1 MRVNVPDAVPRARR
15 APTSLRRARWA
26 PRLLAV
32 AVFLAPALQAQSPAP
47 RVTSPKEFFGFNI
60 GDDWKLANYDQFQA
74 YWKKL
79 DAESDRMV
87 VEEIGKTAEGR
98 PQLMAIITSPENFKK
113 LDRYREIAQKLALAE
128 GVTEEQARAMARE
141 GKAVVWFD
149 GGLHATEVLGAHQL
163 IETVYQL
170 VSRNDPETLR
180 ILNDD
185 IILAVHANPDG
196 MQLVSNWYMQEPDTL
211 KRNMNIPRLYQKYIG
226 HDDNRDFYI
235 LNQPETQNVARI
247 QYSVWYPQIIYNHH
261 QTGPA
266 GTVMFAPPFRDP
278 FNYNFDPLVPI
289 GIDLVAASM
298 HDRFLRE
305 GKPGVTMRT
314 GSNYSTWWNGGLRTT
329 AYFHNMIGLLTET
342 IGNPTPMEIPLVV
355 RNQLPRGDLPSPIA
369 PQKWHFRQS
378 IDYSVTAN
386 YAVFDIASKRREDFL
401 FNIWRMGMN
410 NIERGSRDW
419 WTTTP
424 TEIDSL
430 EARVARDRA
439 EGESARGGG
448 RGGAQ
453 GFGPGGFG
461 AAAPSK
467 YFTEYLRD
475 PKKRDPRG
483 YIIPPTQP
491 DFLTATKFVNALRKV
506 NVAVQR
512 ATAPFTVAGK
522 TYPAGS
528 YVVKTAQAFRPHVL
542 DMFEP
547 QDHPNDFAYPG
558 GPPKPPYD
566 NAGWTLAYQMGV
578 QFDRILDGFDCPC
591 QPITGLAEPPAG
603 TVANANAAGFLLS
616 HQTNDAFIAVNR
628 ALKNGNDVYWL
639 KSPMTANGKS
649 YPAGTFYIAS
659 KGNTTQMLQ
668 TLAKEKGLSFDGTSA
683 RPGADAVKLQP
694 KRIAL
699 WDQYGGSMPSGH
711 TRWLLEQFEFPYQ
724 VVYPQTLDAG
734 NLSSKYDVIIFQG
747 GAIPPLRSD
756 GQGGGRGRGFGRE
769 IDPNT
774 VPAEFRGWLGRI
786 TPEKT
791 IPQLK
796 KFLDDGGTIITV
808 GSSTALAYHLGLPVS
823 NYLVER
829 TPTGEERELP
839 REKFYVP
846 GSVMRVAVDNTVPV
860 AAGLPKDVDVFF
872 DEDPVFRLEPDA
884 ALKGVRPVAWFDSP
898 HSLRSGW
905 AWGQNYLDGGVAVA
919 EANVGKGK
927 LYLFGPEIT
936 FRAQPHGTFKF
947 LFNGIYADRKAADD
961 RVVQ

>member
-1 MRVNVPDAVPRARR
+1 MRVNVPTVRR
-15 APTSLRRARWA
+15 AT
-26 PRLLAV
+26 LLTAV
-32 AVFLAPALQAQSPAP
+32 LSATAVGAQTPPAGKI
-47 RVTSPKEFFGFNI
+47 TTPKEFFGFNI
-60 GDDWKLANYDQFQA
+60 GDDWKLANYDQFQE
-74 YWKKL
+74 YWKKI
-79 DAESDRMV
+79 DAESDRMR

-98 PQLMAIITSPENFKK
+98 PQLMAIVTSPENFKK
-113 LDRYREIAQKLALAE
+113 LDRFKEIAKKLALAE
-128 GVTEEQARAMARE
+128 SLTDDEAHALARE
-141 GKAVVWFD
+141 GKAVVWID

-163 IETVYQL
+163 IETSYQL

-185 IILAVHANPDG
+185 IMLLVHVNPDG
-196 MQLVSNWYMQEPDTL
+196 MQLVSNWYMKDADTL

-226 HDDNRDFYI
+226 HDDNRDFYV
-235 LNQPETQNVARI
+235 LNQPETINDARI
-247 QYSVWYPQIIYNHH
+247 AYHEWFPQIVYNHH

-278 FNYNFDPLVPI
+278 FNFNFDPLIPVQL
-289 GIDLVAASM
+289 DLVAAAM
-298 HDRFLRE
+298 HTRFEAE

-314 GSNYSTWWNGGLRTT
+314 GSSYSTWWNGGLRTL

-355 RNQLPRGDLPSPIA
+355 RNQLPRADLPYPIA
-369 PQKWHFRQS
+369 PQQWHFRQS
-378 IDYSVTAN
+378 IDYSITAN
-386 YAVFDIASKRREDFL
+386 WAVMDVASRYRETL
-401 FNIWRMGMN
+401 LYNIYRMGKN
-410 NIERGSRDW
+410 SIERGSRDT

-424 TEIDSL
+424 SELDSL
-430 EARVARDRA
+430 DAAVAR
-439 EGESARGGG
+439 ERGDGAGG
-448 RGGAQ
+448 RPGVPGGAA
-453 GFGPGGFG
+453 GAINPFG
-461 AAAPSK
+461 AAAPTK
-467 YFTEYLRD
+467 FYAEYLRD
-475 PKKRDPRG
+475 PAKRDPRG
-483 YIIPPTQP
+483 YIIPAAQP

-506 NVAVQR
+506 NVTVLK
-512 ATAPFTVAGK
+512 ATAPFTVGGK
-522 TYPAGS
+522 SYAAGS

-566 NAGWTLAYQMGV
+566 NAGYTLAFQMGV

-591 QPITGLAEPPAG
+591 QPITGTAEPPAG
-603 TVANANAAGFLLS
+603 TVASSGTAGYLLS
-616 HQTNDAFIAVNR
+616 HNTNDAFIAVNR
-628 ALKNGNDVYWL
+628 AIKAGNDVYWL
-639 KSPMTANGKS
+639 KSPLNANGKS

-683 RPGADAVKLQP
+683 RPGSDALKLQP

-711 TRWLLEQFEFPYQ
+711 TRWLFEQFEFPYT

-734 NLSSKYDVIIFQG
+734 NLSGKYDVLVFQG
-747 GAIPPLRSD
+747 GAIPAPAGE
-756 GQGGGRGRGFGRE
+756 GQGRRGGFGRE
-769 IDPNT
+769 IDPST
-774 VPAEFRGWLGRI
+774 IPEEFRGWLGRV

-808 GSSTALAYHLGLPVS
+808 GSSTALAYYLGLPLS
-823 NYLVER
+823 NHLVER
-829 TPTGEERELP
+829 TPQGQVRELP
-839 REKFYVP
+839 NDKFYVP
-846 GSVMRVAVDNTVPV
+846 GSILRVTVDNTAPV
-860 AAGLPKDVDVFF
+860 AAGLPNNLDVFF

-884 ALKGVRPVAWFDSP
+884 SLKGVRPIAWFDSP

-905 AWGQNYLDGGVAVA
+905 AWGQNYLDGGVAIA

-947 LFNGIYADRKAADD
+947 LFNGIYAGSAAANDK
-961 RVVQ
+961 VVQ

>member
-1 MRVNVPDAVPRARR
+1 MRVNVPTVRR
-15 APTSLRRARWA
+15 AT
-26 PRLLAV
+26 LLTAV
-32 AVFLAPALQAQSPAP
+32 LSATAVGAQTPPAGKI
-47 RVTSPKEFFGFNI
+47 TTPKEFFGFNI
-60 GDDWKLANYDQFQA
+60 GDDWKLANYDQFQE
-74 YWKKL
+74 YWKKI
-79 DAESDRMV
+79 DAESDRMR

-98 PQLMAIITSPENFKK
+98 PQLMAIVTSPENFKK
-113 LDRYREIAQKLALAE
+113 LDRFKEIAKKLALAE
-128 GVTEEQARAMARE
+128 GLTDDEAHALARE
-141 GKAVVWFD
+141 GKAVVWLD

-163 IETVYQL
+163 IETSYQL

-185 IILAVHANPDG
+185 IMLLVHVNPDG
-196 MQLVSNWYMQEPDTL
+196 MQLVSNWYMKDADTL

-235 LNQPETQNVARI
+235 LNQPETINDARI
-247 QYSVWYPQIIYNHH
+247 AYHEWFPQIVYNHH

-278 FNYNFDPLVPI
+278 FNFNFDPLIPVQL
-289 GIDLVAASM
+289 DLVAAAM
-298 HDRFLRE
+298 HTRFEAE

-314 GSNYSTWWNGGLRTT
+314 GSSYSTWWNGGLRTL

-355 RNQLPRGDLPSPIA
+355 RNQLPRADLPYPIA
-369 PQKWHFRQS
+369 PQQWHFRQS
-378 IDYSVTAN
+378 IDYSITAN
-386 YAVFDIASKRREDFL
+386 WAVMDVASRYRETL
-401 FNIWRMGMN
+401 LYNIYRMGKN
-410 NIERGSRDW
+410 SIERGSRDT

-424 TEIDSL
+424 SELDSL
-430 EARVARDRA
+430 DAAVAR
-439 EGESARGGG
+439 ERGDGAGG
-448 RGGAQ
+448 RPGVPGGAA
-453 GFGPGGFG
+453 GAINPFG
-461 AAAPSK
+461 AAAPTK
-467 YFTEYLRD
+467 FYAEYLRD
-475 PKKRDPRG
+475 PAKRDPRG
-483 YIIPPTQP
+483 YIIPAAQP

-506 NVAVQR
+506 NVTVLK
-512 ATAPFTVAGK
+512 ATAPFTVGGK
-522 TYPAGS
+522 SYATGS

-566 NAGWTLAYQMGV
+566 NAGYTLAFQMGV

-591 QPITGLAEPPAG
+591 HPITGTAEPPAG
-603 TVANANAAGFLLS
+603 TVASSGTAGYLLS
-616 HQTNDAFIAVNR
+616 HNTNDAFIAVNR
-628 ALKNGNDVYWL
+628 AIKAGNDVYWL
-639 KSPMTANGKS
+639 KSPLNANGKS

-683 RPGADAVKLQP
+683 RPAGDALKLQP

-711 TRWLLEQFEFPYQ
+711 TRWLFEQFEFPYT

-734 NLSSKYDVIIFQG
+734 SLSAKYDVIVFQG
-747 GAIPPLRSD
+747 GAIPAPAGE
-756 GQGGGRGRGFGRE
+756 GQGRRGGFGRE
-769 IDPNT
+769 IDPST
-774 VPAEFRGWLGRI
+774 IPEEFRGWLGRV

-796 KFLDDGGTIITV
+796 KFLEDGGTIITV
-808 GSSTALAYHLGLPVS
+808 GSSTALAYYLGLPLS
-823 NYLVER
+823 NHLVER
-829 TPTGEERELP
+829 TPQGQVRELP
-839 REKFYVP
+839 NDKFYVP
-846 GSVMRVAVDNTVPV
+846 GSILRVTVDNTAPV
-860 AAGLPKDVDVFF
+860 AAGLPNNLDVFF
-872 DEDPVFRLEPDA
+872 DEDPVFRLEPEA
-884 ALKGVRPVAWFDSP
+884 SLKGVRPIAWFDSP

-905 AWGQNYLDGGVAVA
+905 AWGQNYLDGGVAIA

-947 LFNGIYADRKAADD
+947 LFNGIYAGSAAANDK
-961 RVVQ
+961 VVQ

>member
-1 MRVNVPDAVPRARR
+1 MRVNVPTVRR
-15 APTSLRRARWA
+15 AT
-26 PRLLAV
+26 LLTAMLSATAV
-32 AVFLAPALQAQSPAP
+32 GAQTPPAGKI
-47 RVTSPKEFFGFNI
+47 TTPKEFFGFNI
-60 GDDWKLANYDQFQA
+60 GDDWKLANYDQFQE
-74 YWKKL
+74 YWKKI

-87 VEEIGKTAEGR
+87 VQEIGKTAEGR
-98 PQLMAIITSPENFKK
+98 PQLMAIVTSPDNFKK
-113 LDRYREIAQKLALAE
+113 LDRYREIAKKLALAE
-128 GVTEEQARAMARE
+128 GLTDDEARALARE
-141 GKAVVWFD
+141 GKSVVWID

-163 IETVYQL
+163 IETSYQL
-170 VSRNDPETLR
+170 ASRNDPETLR
-180 ILNDD
+180 LLNDD
-185 IILAVHANPDG
+185 IILLVHVNPDG
-196 MQLVSNWYMQEPDTL
+196 MQLVSNWYMKDADTL

-235 LNQPETQNVARI
+235 LNQPETINDARI
-247 QYSVWYPQIIYNHH
+247 AYHEWFPQIVYNHH

-278 FNYNFDPLVPI
+278 FNFNFDPLIPVQL
-289 GIDLVAASM
+289 DLVAAAM
-298 HDRFLRE
+298 HTRFEAE

-314 GSNYSTWWNGGLRTT
+314 GSSYSTWWNGGLRTL

-355 RNQLPRGDLPSPIA
+355 RNQLPRADLPYPIA
-369 PQKWHFRQS
+369 PQQWHFRQS
-378 IDYSVTAN
+378 IDYSITAN
-386 YAVFDIASKRREDFL
+386 WAVMDVASRYRETL
-401 FNIWRMGMN
+401 LYNIYRMGKN
-410 NIERGSRDW
+410 SIERGSRDT

-424 TEIDSL
+424 SELDSL
-430 EARVARDRA
+430 DAAVAR
-439 EGESARGGG
+439 ERGDGAGG
-448 RGGAQ
+448 RPGVPGGAA
-453 GFGPGGFG
+453 GAINPFG
-461 AAAPSK
+461 AAAPTK
-467 YFTEYLRD
+467 FYAEYLRD
-475 PKKRDPRG
+475 PAKRDPRG
-483 YIIPPTQP
+483 YIIPAAQP

-506 NVAVQR
+506 NVTVLK
-512 ATAPFTVAGK
+512 ATAPFTVGGK
-522 TYPAGS
+522 SYAAGS

-566 NAGWTLAYQMGV
+566 NAGYTLAFQMGV

-591 QPITGLAEPPAG
+591 QPITGTAEPPAG
-603 TVANANAAGFLLS
+603 TVASSGTAGYLLS
-616 HQTNDAFIAVNR
+616 HNTNDAFIAVNR
-628 ALKNGNDVYWL
+628 AIKAGNDVYWL
-639 KSPMTANGKS
+639 KSPLNANGKS

-683 RPGADAVKLQP
+683 RPGSDALKLQP

-711 TRWLLEQFEFPYQ
+711 TRWLFEQFEFPYT

-734 NLSSKYDVIIFQG
+734 NLSGKYDVLVFQG
-747 GAIPPLRSD
+747 GAIPAPAGE
-756 GQGGGRGRGFGRE
+756 GQGRRGGFGRE
-769 IDPNT
+769 IDPST
-774 VPAEFRGWLGRI
+774 IPEEFRGWLGRV

-796 KFLDDGGTIITV
+796 KFLEDGGTIITV
-808 GSSTALAYHLGLPVS
+808 GSSTALAYYLGLPLS
-823 NYLVER
+823 NHLVER
-829 TPTGEERELP
+829 TPQGQVRELP
-839 REKFYVP
+839 NDKFYVP
-846 GSVMRVAVDNTVPV
+846 GSILRVTVDNTAPV
-860 AAGLPKDVDVFF
+860 AAGLPNNLDVFF

-884 ALKGVRPVAWFDSP
+884 SLKGVRPIAWFDSP

-905 AWGQNYLDGGVAVA
+905 AWGQNYLDGGVAIA

-947 LFNGIYADRKAADD
+947 LFNGIYAGSAAANDK
-961 RVVQ
+961 VVQ

>member
-1 MRVNVPDAVPRARR
+1 MRVNVPTVRR
-15 APTSLRRARWA
+15 AT
-26 PRLLAV
+26 LLTAV
-32 AVFLAPALQAQSPAP
+32 LSATAVGAQTPPAGKI
-47 RVTSPKEFFGFNI
+47 TTPKEFFGFNI
-60 GDDWKLANYDQFQA
+60 GDDWKLANYDQFQE
-74 YWKKL
+74 YWKKI
-79 DAESDRMV
+79 DAESDRMR

-98 PQLMAIITSPENFKK
+98 PQLMAIVTSPENFKK
-113 LDRYREIAQKLALAE
+113 LDRFKEIAKKLALAE
-128 GVTEEQARAMARE
+128 SLTDDEAHALARE
-141 GKAVVWFD
+141 GKAVVWID

-163 IETVYQL
+163 IETSYQL

-185 IILAVHANPDG
+185 IMLLVHVNPDG
-196 MQLVSNWYMQEPDTL
+196 MQLVSNWYMKDADTL

-235 LNQPETQNVARI
+235 LNQPETINDARI
-247 QYSVWYPQIIYNHH
+247 AYHEWFPQIVYNHH

-278 FNYNFDPLVPI
+278 FNFNFDPLIPVQL
-289 GIDLVAASM
+289 DLVAAAM
-298 HDRFLRE
+298 HTRFEAE

-314 GSNYSTWWNGGLRTT
+314 GSSYSTWWNGGLRTL

-355 RNQLPRGDLPSPIA
+355 RNQLPRADLPYPIA
-369 PQKWHFRQS
+369 PQQWHFRQS
-378 IDYSVTAN
+378 IDYSITAN
-386 YAVFDIASKRREDFL
+386 WAVMDVASRYRETL
-401 FNIWRMGMN
+401 LYNIYRMGKN
-410 NIERGSRDW
+410 SIERGSRDT

-424 TEIDSL
+424 SELDSL
-430 EARVARDRA
+430 DAAVAR
-439 EGESARGGG
+439 ERGDGAGG
-448 RGGAQ
+448 RPGVPGGAA
-453 GFGPGGFG
+453 GAINPFG
-461 AAAPSK
+461 AAAPTK
-467 YFTEYLRD
+467 FYAEYLRD
-475 PKKRDPRG
+475 PAKRDPRG
-483 YIIPPTQP
+483 YIIPAAQP

-506 NVAVQR
+506 NVTVLK
-512 ATAPFTVAGK
+512 ATAPFTVGGK
-522 TYPAGS
+522 SYAAGS

-566 NAGWTLAYQMGV
+566 NAGYTLAFQMGV

-591 QPITGLAEPPAG
+591 QPITGTAEPPAG
-603 TVANANAAGFLLS
+603 TVASSGTAGYLLS
-616 HQTNDAFIAVNR
+616 HNTNDAFIAVNR
-628 ALKNGNDVYWL
+628 AIKAGNDVYWL
-639 KSPMTANGKS
+639 KSPLNANGKS

-683 RPGADAVKLQP
+683 RPGSDALKLQP

-711 TRWLLEQFEFPYQ
+711 TRWLFEQFEFPYT

-734 NLSSKYDVIIFQG
+734 NLSGKYDVLVFQG
-747 GAIPPLRSD
+747 GAIPAPAGE
-756 GQGGGRGRGFGRE
+756 GQGRRGGFGRE
-769 IDPNT
+769 IDPST
-774 VPAEFRGWLGRI
+774 IPEEFRGWLGRV

-796 KFLDDGGTIITV
+796 KFLEDGGTIITV
-808 GSSTALAYHLGLPVS
+808 GSSTALAYYLGLPLS
-823 NYLVER
+823 NHLVER
-829 TPTGEERELP
+829 TPQGQVRELP
-839 REKFYVP
+839 NDKFYVP
-846 GSVMRVAVDNTVPV
+846 GSILRVTVDNTAPV
-860 AAGLPKDVDVFF
+860 AAGLPNNLDVFF

-884 ALKGVRPVAWFDSP
+884 SLKGVRPIAWFDSP

-905 AWGQNYLDGGVAVA
+905 AWGQNYLDGGVAIA

-947 LFNGIYADRKAADD
+947 LFNGIYAGSAAANDK
-961 RVVQ
+961 VVQ

>member
-1 MRVNVPDAVPRARR
+1 MRVNVPTVRR
-15 APTSLRRARWA
+15 AT
-26 PRLLAV
+26 LLTAV
-32 AVFLAPALQAQSPAP
+32 LSATAVGAQTPPAGKI
-47 RVTSPKEFFGFNI
+47 TTPKEFFGFNI
-60 GDDWKLANYDQFQA
+60 GDDWKLANYDQFQE
-74 YWKKL
+74 YWKKI
-79 DAESDRMV
+79 DAESDRMR

-98 PQLMAIITSPENFKK
+98 PQLMAIVTSPENFKK
-113 LDRYREIAQKLALAE
+113 LDRFKEIAKKLALAE
-128 GVTEEQARAMARE
+128 SLTDDEAHALARE
-141 GKAVVWFD
+141 GKAVVWID

-163 IETVYQL
+163 IETSYQL

-185 IILAVHANPDG
+185 IMLLVHVNPDG
-196 MQLVSNWYMQEPDTL
+196 MQLVSNWYMKDADTL

-226 HDDNRDFYI
+226 HDDNRDFYV
-235 LNQPETQNVARI
+235 LNQPETINDARI
-247 QYSVWYPQIIYNHH
+247 AYHEWFPQIVYNHH

-278 FNYNFDPLVPI
+278 FNFNFDPLIPVQL
-289 GIDLVAASM
+289 DLVAAAM
-298 HDRFLRE
+298 HTRFEAE

-314 GSNYSTWWNGGLRTT
+314 GSSYSTWWNGGLRTL

-355 RNQLPRGDLPSPIA
+355 RNQLPRADLPYPIA
-369 PQKWHFRQS
+369 PQQWHFRQS
-378 IDYSVTAN
+378 IDYSITAN
-386 YAVFDIASKRREDFL
+386 WAVMDVASRYRETL
-401 FNIWRMGMN
+401 LYNIYRMGKN
-410 NIERGSRDW
+410 SIERGSRDT

-424 TEIDSL
+424 SELDSL
-430 EARVARDRA
+430 DAAVAR
-439 EGESARGGG
+439 ERGDGAGG
-448 RGGAQ
+448 RPGVPGGAA
-453 GFGPGGFG
+453 GAINPFG
-461 AAAPSK
+461 AAAPTK
-467 YFTEYLRD
+467 FYAEYLRD
-475 PKKRDPRG
+475 PAKRDPRG
-483 YIIPPTQP
+483 YIIPAAQP

-506 NVAVQR
+506 NVTVLK
-512 ATAPFTVAGK
+512 ATAPFTVGGK
-522 TYPAGS
+522 SYAAGS

-566 NAGWTLAYQMGV
+566 NAGYTLAFQMGV

-591 QPITGLAEPPAG
+591 QPITGMAEPPAG
-603 TVANANAAGFLLS
+603 TVASSGTAGYLLS
-616 HQTNDAFIAVNR
+616 HNTNDAFIAVNR
-628 ALKNGNDVYWL
+628 AIKAGNDVYWL
-639 KSPMTANGKS
+639 KSPLNANGKS

-683 RPGADAVKLQP
+683 RPGSDALKLQP

-711 TRWLLEQFEFPYQ
+711 TRWLFEQFEFPYT

-734 NLSSKYDVIIFQG
+734 NLSAKYDVIVFQG
-747 GAIPPLRSD
+747 GAIPAPAGE
-756 GQGGGRGRGFGRE
+756 GQGRRGGFGRE
-769 IDPNT
+769 IDPST
-774 VPAEFRGWLGRI
+774 IPEEFRGWLGRV

-796 KFLDDGGTIITV
+796 KFLEDGGTIITV
-808 GSSTALAYHLGLPVS
+808 GSSTALAYYLGLPLS
-823 NYLVER
+823 NHLVER
-829 TPTGEERELP
+829 TPQGQVRELP
-839 REKFYVP
+839 NDKFYVP
-846 GSVMRVAVDNTVPV
+846 GSILRVTVDNTAPV
-860 AAGLPKDVDVFF
+860 AAGLPNNLDVFF

-884 ALKGVRPVAWFDSP
+884 SLKGVRPIAWFDSP

-905 AWGQNYLDGGVAVA
+905 AWGQNYLDGGVAIA

-947 LFNGIYADRKAADD
+947 LFNGIYAGSAAANDK
-961 RVVQ
+961 VVQ

>member
-1 MRVNVPDAVPRARR
+1 MRVNVPTVRR
-15 APTSLRRARWA
+15 AT
-26 PRLLAV
+26 LLTAV
-32 AVFLAPALQAQSPAP
+32 LSATAVGAQTPPAGKI
-47 RVTSPKEFFGFNI
+47 TTPKEFFGFNI
-60 GDDWKLANYDQFQA
+60 GDDWKLANYDQFQE
-74 YWKKL
+74 YWKKI
-79 DAESDRMV
+79 DAESDRMR

-98 PQLMAIITSPENFKK
+98 PQLMAIVTSPENFKK
-113 LDRYREIAQKLALAE
+113 LDRFKEIAKKLALAE
-128 GVTEEQARAMARE
+128 SLTDDEAHALARE
-141 GKAVVWFD
+141 GKAVVWID

-163 IETVYQL
+163 IETSYQL

-185 IILAVHANPDG
+185 IMLLVHVNPDG
-196 MQLVSNWYMQEPDTL
+196 MQLVSNWYMKDADTL

-226 HDDNRDFYI
+226 HDDNRDFYV
-235 LNQPETQNVARI
+235 LNQPETINDARI
-247 QYSVWYPQIIYNHH
+247 AYHEWFPQIVYNHH

-278 FNYNFDPLVPI
+278 FNFNFDPLIPVQL
-289 GIDLVAASM
+289 DLVAAAM
-298 HDRFLRE
+298 HTRFEAE

-314 GSNYSTWWNGGLRTT
+314 GSSYSTWWNGGLRTL

-355 RNQLPRGDLPSPIA
+355 RNQLPRADLPYPIA

-378 IDYSVTAN
+378 IDYSITAN
-386 YAVFDIASKRREDFL
+386 WAVMDVASRYRETL
-401 FNIWRMGMN
+401 LYNIYRMGKN
-410 NIERGSRDW
+410 SIERGSRDT

-424 TEIDSL
+424 SELDSL
-430 EARVARDRA
+430 DAAVAR
-439 EGESARGGG
+439 ERGDGAGG
-448 RGGAQ
+448 RPGVPGGAA
-453 GFGPGGFG
+453 GAINPFG
-461 AAAPSK
+461 AAAPTK
-467 YFTEYLRD
+467 FYAEYLRD
-475 PKKRDPRG
+475 PAKRDPRG
-483 YIIPPTQP
+483 YIIPAAQP

-506 NVAVQR
+506 NVTVLK
-512 ATAPFTVAGK
+512 ATAPFTVGGK
-522 TYPAGS
+522 SYAAGS

-566 NAGWTLAYQMGV
+566 NAGYTLAFQMGV

-591 QPITGLAEPPAG
+591 QPITGTAEPPAG
-603 TVANANAAGFLLS
+603 TVASSGTAGYLLS
-616 HQTNDAFIAVNR
+616 HNTNDAFIAVNR
-628 ALKNGNDVYWL
+628 AIKAGNDVYWL
-639 KSPMTANGKS
+639 KSPLNANGKS

-683 RPGADAVKLQP
+683 RPGSDALKLQP

-711 TRWLLEQFEFPYQ
+711 TRWLFEQFEFPYT

-734 NLSSKYDVIIFQG
+734 NLSGKYDVLVFQG
-747 GAIPPLRSD
+747 GAIPAPAGE
-756 GQGGGRGRGFGRE
+756 GQGRRGGFGRE
-769 IDPNT
+769 IDPST
-774 VPAEFRGWLGRI
+774 IPEEFRGWLGRV

-796 KFLDDGGTIITV
+796 KFLEDGGTIITV
-808 GSSTALAYHLGLPVS
+808 GSSTALAYYLGLPLS
-823 NYLVER
+823 NHLVER
-829 TPTGEERELP
+829 TPQGQVRELP
-839 REKFYVP
+839 NDKFYVP
-846 GSVMRVAVDNTVPV
+846 GSILRVTVDNTAPV
-860 AAGLPKDVDVFF
+860 AAGLPNNLDVFF

-884 ALKGVRPVAWFDSP
+884 SLKGVRPIAWFDSP

-905 AWGQNYLDGGVAVA
+905 AWGQNYLDGGVAIA

-947 LFNGIYADRKAADD
+947 LFNGIYAGSAAANDK
-961 RVVQ
+961 VVQ

>member
-1 MRVNVPDAVPRARR
+1 MRVNVPTVRR
-15 APTSLRRARWA
+15 AT
-26 PRLLAV
+26 LLTAV
-32 AVFLAPALQAQSPAP
+32 LSATAVGAQTPPAGKI
-47 RVTSPKEFFGFNI
+47 TTPKEFFGFNI
-60 GDDWKLANYDQFQA
+60 GDDWKLANYDQFQE
-74 YWKKL
+74 YWKKI
-79 DAESDRMV
+79 DAESDRMR

-98 PQLMAIITSPENFKK
+98 PQLMAIVTSPENFKK
-113 LDRYREIAQKLALAE
+113 LDRFKEIAKKLALAE
-128 GVTEEQARAMARE
+128 SLTDDEAHALARE
-141 GKAVVWFD
+141 GKAVVWID

-163 IETVYQL
+163 IETSYQL

-185 IILAVHANPDG
+185 IMLLVHVNPDG
-196 MQLVSNWYMQEPDTL
+196 MQLVSNWYMKDADTL

-235 LNQPETQNVARI
+235 LNQPETINDARI
-247 QYSVWYPQIIYNHH
+247 AYHEWFPQIVYNHH

-278 FNYNFDPLVPI
+278 FNFNFDPLIPVQL
-289 GIDLVAASM
+289 DLVAAAM
-298 HDRFLRE
+298 HTRFEAE

-314 GSNYSTWWNGGLRTT
+314 GSSYSTWWNGGLRTL

-355 RNQLPRGDLPSPIA
+355 RNQLPRADLPYPIA
-369 PQKWHFRQS
+369 PQQWHFRQS
-378 IDYSVTAN
+378 IDYSITAN
-386 YAVFDIASKRREDFL
+386 WAVMDVASRYRETL
-401 FNIWRMGMN
+401 LYNIYRMGKN
-410 NIERGSRDW
+410 SIERGSRDT

-424 TEIDSL
+424 SELDSL
-430 EARVARDRA
+430 DAAVAR
-439 EGESARGGG
+439 ERGDGAGG
-448 RGGAQ
+448 RPGVPGGAA
-453 GFGPGGFG
+453 GAINPFG
-461 AAAPSK
+461 AAAPTK
-467 YFTEYLRD
+467 FYAEYLRD
-475 PKKRDPRG
+475 PAKRDPRG
-483 YIIPPTQP
+483 YIIPAAQP

-506 NVAVQR
+506 NVTVLK
-512 ATAPFTVAGK
+512 ATAPFTVGGK
-522 TYPAGS
+522 SYAAGS

-566 NAGWTLAYQMGV
+566 NAGYTLAFQMGV

-591 QPITGLAEPPAG
+591 QPITGTAEPPAG
-603 TVANANAAGFLLS
+603 TVASSGTAGYLLS
-616 HQTNDAFIAVNR
+616 HNTNDAFIAVNR
-628 ALKNGNDVYWL
+628 AIKAGNDVYWL
-639 KSPMTANGKS
+639 KSPLNANGKS

-683 RPGADAVKLQP
+683 RPGSDALKLQP

-711 TRWLLEQFEFPYQ
+711 TRWLFEQFEFPYT

-734 NLSSKYDVIIFQG
+734 NLSGKYDVLVFQG
-747 GAIPPLRSD
+747 GAIPAPAGE
-756 GQGGGRGRGFGRE
+756 GQGRRGGFGRE
-769 IDPNT
+769 IDPST
-774 VPAEFRGWLGRI
+774 IPEEFRGWLGRV

-808 GSSTALAYHLGLPVS
+808 GSSTALAYYLGLPLS
-823 NYLVER
+823 NHLVER
-829 TPTGEERELP
+829 TPQGQVRELP
-839 REKFYVP
+839 NDKFYVP
-846 GSVMRVAVDNTVPV
+846 GSILRVTVDNTAPV
-860 AAGLPKDVDVFF
+860 AAGLPNNLDVFF

-884 ALKGVRPVAWFDSP
+884 SLKGVRPIAWFDSP

-905 AWGQNYLDGGVAVA
+905 AWGQNYLDGGVAIA

-947 LFNGIYADRKAADD
+947 LFNGIYAGSAAANDK
-961 RVVQ
+961 VVQ